1 MFASVHCSLWRFEG
15 DPDDLERRYLELL
28 SEVPESNHRLHAAAK
43 TPSGFLV
50 FDTCPSEDA
59 YRAFFDGPGLELLAK
74 HGLVPA
80 SSEDHPVSRAYAQ
93 GGRID
98 IAPS

>member
-1 MFASVHCSLWRFEG
+1 MSIATLDIAAVRARFSAL
-15 DPDDLERRYLELL
+15 DRRL
-28 SEVPESNHRLHAAAK
+28 
-43 TPSGFLV
+43 
-50 FDTCPSEDA
+50 
-59 YRAFFDGPGLELLAK
+59 AFFDGPGLELLAK

-93 GGRID
+93 GARID